1 MRYLH
6 HGHDLRMERLTSD
19 KGAGEEAIVRACDGD
34 DLHPNG
40 ETLAHALGEFLRR
53 IIAPGDCLRTSRRFV
68 VFASIFSPELL
79 NQSFRS
85 MAPKLGCTR
94 AALSKIGITIRKEF
108 RLPSRGAKPAGA
120 INRYR
125 LAQLTAVAQG
135 RHASQR
141 VRAKHERTNA
151 A

>member
-1 MRYLH
+1 MRYTNK
-6 HGHDLRMERLTSD
+6 GRDLQMERLTSD
-19 KGAGEEAIVRACDGD
+19 KGAGEEAIVAACDGD
-34 DLHPNG
+34 DLHPKG
-40 ETLAHALGEFLRR
+40 EPLAHALGEFLRR

-85 MAPKLGCTR
+85 MAPKMGCTR

-108 RLPSRGAKPAGA
+108 NLTSRGAKPARA
-120 INRYR
+120 INLYR
-125 LAQLTAVAQG
+125 LAQLAAVAGG

-141 VRAKHERTNA
+141 VKARNA
-151 A
+151 ANAS

>member
-1 MRYLH
+1 MRYTNK
-6 HGHDLRMERLTSD
+6 GRDLQMERLTSD
-19 KGAGEEAIVRACDGD
+19 KGAGEEAIVAACDGD
-34 DLHPNG
+34 DLHPKG

-125 LAQLTAVAQG
+125 LAQLAAVAGG

-141 VRAKHERTNA
+141 VRAKHERTHA
-151 A
+151 T